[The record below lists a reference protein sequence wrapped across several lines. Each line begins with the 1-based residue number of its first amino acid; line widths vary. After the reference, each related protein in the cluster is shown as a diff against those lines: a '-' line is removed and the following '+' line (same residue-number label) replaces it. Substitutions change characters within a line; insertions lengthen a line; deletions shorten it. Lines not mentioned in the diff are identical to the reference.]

1 MSCFENWLWDCKRIL
16 QYLVSM
22 GIFAFSAI
30 ILLFLVRKLFLMFST
45 VFYKIKNKTKEKSNY
60 VKSVNT
66 VKSIFNEYTISISLS
81 IHLDFGKKIYNSN
94 KSDQMSIAN
103 SVVSCLFAEFVCLP
117 MLAIIEIN
125 FNNEFLKVFWTFTMK
140 VASDLMWQSQI
151 MISSRTSS
159 QTRFYKFWH
168 SWNLRNLKF
177 PICTLL
183 PTISLKVFTL
193 HT

>member
-1 MSCFENWLWDCKRIL
+1 MSCFENWIWDCKRIL
-16 QYLVSM
+16 RYLVSM

-45 VFYKIKNKTKEKSNY
+45 VFYKIKNKNKEKSNY

-117 MLAIIEIN
+117 MLAITEIN
-125 FNNEFLKVFWTFTMK
+125 FNNKFLKVFWTFTMK
-140 VASDLMWQSQI
+140 VASDLM
-151 MISSRTSS
+151 
-159 QTRFYKFWH
+159 
-168 SWNLRNLKF
+168 
-177 PICTLL
+177 
-183 PTISLKVFTL
+183 
-193 HT
+193 

>member
-1 MSCFENWLWDCKRIL
+1 
-16 QYLVSM
+16 M

-45 VFYKIKNKTKEKSNY
+45 VFYKIKNKTKEKSNSI
-60 VKSVNT
+60 VT
-66 VKSIFNEYTISISLS
+66 LKSIFNEYTISISLS

-125 FNNEFLKVFWTFTMK
+125 FNNEFLKVF
-140 VASDLMWQSQI
+140 
-151 MISSRTSS
+151 
-159 QTRFYKFWH
+159 
-168 SWNLRNLKF
+168 
-177 PICTLL
+177 
-183 PTISLKVFTL
+183 
-193 HT
+193 